1 MCFIGI
7 FRSDLIESFDKIR
20 DTVIQVIFCHYSSD
34 EPYITPRDVLTICE
48 QGF

>member
-20 DTVIQVIFCHYSSD
+20 DTGIQVIFCHYSSD
-34 EPYITPRDVLTICE
+34 EPYITPSDVLTICE